1 MDIHEQD
8 NKHEKDKYTTMEHSY
23 TSGTVVSGTPVCV
36 CYSGFEHW
44 YYILGGG
51 GGGGGGS
58 SSSSSSSSSSNTC
71 DVTS

>member
-1 MDIHEQD
+1 MSLEQIVDIHEQD

-44 YYILGGG
+44 YYR
-51 GGGGGGS
+51 
-58 SSSSSSSSSSNTC
+58 
-71 DVTS
+71 